1 MGWLLDGRGKG
12 IWWCGFE
19 GRAAVR
25 CGGGGTGAMGAGWDC
40 YMKFSA
46 AKTMKEASVVLEE
59 IFLR

>member
-1 MGWLLDGRGKG
+1 
-12 IWWCGFE
+12 
-19 GRAAVR
+19 
-25 CGGGGTGAMGAGWDC
+25 MGAGWDC